1 MDPVDR
7 QTLKLFNFGAL
18 YGSPTAGVGSLG
30 SASLDEAMEMFRNA
44 PFRRSLYRTPLY
56 VPPREWLRWVRG
68 WTRGL
73 GHHWSRSS
81 SLVSCPSCGAVAG
94 VSRSLVPK
102 GPSYLRSSVLGL
114 RDVGLPCHEV
124 RDRAKDR
131 AVRKV
136 MES

>member
-1 MDPVDR
+1 MDR
-7 QTLKLFNFGAL
+7 LTLKAMNFGIL
-18 YGSPTAGVGSLG
+18 YGSPALGVGLSG
-30 SASLDEAMEMFRNA
+30 FGVADAIEAVARF
-44 PFRRSLYRTPLY
+44 PLLRSPYRTPIY

-73 GHHWSRSS
+73 GHHWSRSG